1 MRVLV
6 GLDDHDS
13 PEGGCTTHF
22 ATIFVRSIIQD
33 RNEVRLLSLPRL
45 VRLNPAIPWKT
56 RGNAALALEV
66 ETDDPKDLFYSLV
79 NLTEEYDREFSK
91 GKKYGR
97 QPGVVVLPSSHLQ
110 SVRQFY
116 IKGLKDVV
124 IKGDVI
130 AKLSKLSDT
139 YFTLNRG
146 VIGSVSALGFA
157 PNEGFTYEL
166 ILYRKSYIERPNLD
180 DIIKSQEEK
189 EFPKLFFNYDYLKN
203 VAISVPRGP
212 DPVLIGIRGND
223 TISLLSVAQE
233 LVKSSSLR
241 DVLDGAMLFVT
252 NQHTGVHVTDTVQP
266 RPYRSVKVRG
276 VVLGTEIKPG
286 GDVFMR
292 VDSGYEV
299 YTTVVYK
306 ETGTLARAAQ
316 LLEIGDEIEVE
327 AVVKPSTEYGLLL
340 EAEAIRIV
348 NLVDY
353 ELSNPKCPVCGGSSE
368 SLGKNKG
375 FRCRRCGFVIK
386 SNKVAVPKARGLTLS
401 RYVSQRP
408 RHLTRFDYV
417 EVSRS
422 EPDPKEVQ
430 DLLHKLNELFAPKA
444 GLNFI

>member
-22 ATIFVRSIIQD
+22 TTIFVRSIIQD

-66 ETDDPKDLFYSLV
+66 ETEDPKDLFYSLV

-124 IKGDVI
+124 IKDDVI

-166 ILYRKSYIERPNLD
+166 ILINNT
-180 DIIKSQEEK
+180 QH
-189 EFPKLFFNYDYLKN
+189 
-203 VAISVPRGP
+203 AIP
-212 DPVLIGIRGND
+212 IG
-223 TISLLSVAQE
+223 
-233 LVKSSSLR
+233 
-241 DVLDGAMLFVT
+241 
-252 NQHTGVHVTDTVQP
+252 
-266 RPYRSVKVRG
+266 Y
-276 VVLGTEIKPG
+276 
-286 GDVFMR
+286 
-292 VDSGYEV
+292 
-299 YTTVVYK
+299 
-306 ETGTLARAAQ
+306 
-316 LLEIGDEIEVE
+316 
-327 AVVKPSTEYGLLL
+327 
-340 EAEAIRIV
+340 
-348 NLVDY
+348 
-353 ELSNPKCPVCGGSSE
+353 
-368 SLGKNKG
+368 
-375 FRCRRCGFVIK
+375 
-386 SNKVAVPKARGLTLS
+386 
-401 RYVSQRP
+401 
-408 RHLTRFDYV
+408 
-417 EVSRS
+417 
-422 EPDPKEVQ
+422 
-430 DLLHKLNELFAPKA
+430 
-444 GLNFI
+444 